1 MSMKKIG
8 YYDIL
13 FFDEAS
19 GDVTFFSDEMDIPSG
34 DLRNVK
40 LDHSNFSE
48 DDPKTTINYQT
59 LCLV

>member
-40 LDHSNFSE
+40 LDH
-48 DDPKTTINYQT
+48 KTTINYQT